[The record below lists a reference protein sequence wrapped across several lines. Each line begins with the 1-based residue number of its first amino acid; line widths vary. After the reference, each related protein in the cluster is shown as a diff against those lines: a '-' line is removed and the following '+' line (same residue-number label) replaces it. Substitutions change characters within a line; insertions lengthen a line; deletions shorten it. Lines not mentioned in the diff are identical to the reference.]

1 MPINSKKIKE
11 RIKELGLTQ
20 GDAAKALGLAQS
32 TASQK
37 INNIRSMSVD
47 EAEKLAELLKI
58 GDQDFCIYFCMRS
71 GGGGGSMNKIKKVE
85 LRQLATRNPIAAE
98 LAKATVETAAKV
110 GANANELDIACEL
123 AREVYRD
130 ARDNSA
136 ERLSG
141 YKHKALAILDEI
153 T

>member
-1 MPINSKKIKE
+1 
-11 RIKELGLTQ
+11 
-20 GDAAKALGLAQS
+20 
-32 TASQK
+32 
-37 INNIRSMSVD
+37 
-47 EAEKLAELLKI
+47 
-58 GDQDFCIYFCMRS
+58 
-71 GGGGGSMNKIKKVE
+71 MNKIKKVE
-85 LRQLATRNPIAAE
+85 LRQLAVRNPVAAE
-98 LAKATVETAAKV
+98 LAKIMIETAAKV

-123 AREVYRD
+123 AREAYRD

>member
-1 MPINSKKIKE
+1 MNSATRRAPAGCFCKKKEIN
-11 RIKELGLTQ
+11 
-20 GDAAKALGLAQS
+20 
-32 TASQK
+32 
-37 INNIRSMSVD
+37 
-47 EAEKLAELLKI
+47 
-58 GDQDFCIYFCMRS
+58 
-71 GGGGGSMNKIKKVE
+71 MNKIKKVE
-85 LRQLATRNPIAAE
+85 LRQLALRNPIAAE
-98 LAKATVETAAKV
+98 LAKAMVETAAKV

-141 YKHKALAILDEI
+141 YEYKALAILREI

>member
-1 MPINSKKIKE
+1 MRATRRAPAGCFCKKKEIN
-11 RIKELGLTQ
+11 
-20 GDAAKALGLAQS
+20 
-32 TASQK
+32 
-37 INNIRSMSVD
+37 
-47 EAEKLAELLKI
+47 
-58 GDQDFCIYFCMRS
+58 
-71 GGGGGSMNKIKKVE
+71 MNKIKKVE
-85 LRQLATRNPIAAE
+85 LRQLAVRNPIAAE
-98 LAKATVETAAKV
+98 LAKAMVETAAKV

-123 AREVYRD
+123 AREAYRD